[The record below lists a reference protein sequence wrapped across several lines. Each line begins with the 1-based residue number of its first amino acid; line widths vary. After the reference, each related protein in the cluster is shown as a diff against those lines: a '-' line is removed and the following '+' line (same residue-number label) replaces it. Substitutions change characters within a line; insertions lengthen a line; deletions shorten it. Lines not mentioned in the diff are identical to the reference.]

1 MTGTR
6 AASPPIASQDASIG
20 LRRQPPLV
28 EEELALRDAYWR
40 AANYPRM
47 AQLGGDIVDER
58 VRAHIRQR
66 GEDPREI
73 CGSSWPLTT
82 ASGG

>member
-6 AASPPIASQDASIG
+6 AAPPPIAAQDASIG
-20 LRRQPPLV
+20 LRRQQPLV
-28 EEELALRDAYWR
+28 QEELALRDAYWR

-47 AQLGGDIVDER
+47 AQLRGDMVDER

-66 GEDPREI
+66 GEDPPEI
-73 CGSSWPLTT
+73 SASSWPLTT
-82 ASGG
+82 ALGG